1 MVSGLRDLDQC
12 IVVGVAFGVR
22 GEQQLGVSHDH
33 GEQVVEVVSDAAGEA
48 AEGIHLLRLAQLL
61 LKLQTL
67 LLGAPAFADVADV
80 CGEERTARKLA
91 SADRDLHQE
100 GVSVRSKPG
109 HLFPVPRLGRAP
121 AGQETGDRRPTRAPR
136 LRQRE
141 QLADG
146 LPDRRLLRV
155 SKTGST
161 AGLLS
166 MMRPSRPTVTM
177 TSRAEPRIARW
188 VAWLVL
194 PPASGDL
201 RG

>member
-33 GEQVVEVVSDAAGEA
+33 GEQVVEVVSHAACQA

-155 SKTGST
+155 SKD
-161 AGLLS
+161 GLDGRVAFNDAS
-166 MMRPSRPTVTM
+166 VAAHRHDDVE
-177 TSRAEPRIARW
+177 SRAEDRALGGVARAAAG
-188 VAWLVL
+188 V
-194 PPASGDL
+194 
-201 RG
+201 R